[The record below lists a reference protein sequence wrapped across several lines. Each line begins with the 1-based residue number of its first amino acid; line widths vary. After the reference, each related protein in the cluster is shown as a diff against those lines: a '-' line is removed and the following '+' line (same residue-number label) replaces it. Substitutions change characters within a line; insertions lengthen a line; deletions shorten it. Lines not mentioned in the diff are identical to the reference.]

1 MTERFSVSPPPMK
14 VHGRAVKLARLL
26 GNPVRLRIL
35 LALRESPRCVRDLME
50 ITGRSQANVSQHLMV
65 LRAADLVR
73 TTKDG
78 TRVIYHLRCRRVAEL
93 LDALADTAAA
103 LDALDG
109 MEGMS
114 RKPCGPR
121 KCDW

>member
-1 MTERFSVSPPPMK
+1 MPKPMRPEPPSAIPLA
-14 VHGRAVKLARLL
+14 RAVKLARLL

-35 LALRESPRCVRDLME
+35 LALREGPRCVHDLME
-50 ITGRSQANVSQHLMV
+50 ATGRSQANVSQHLMV

-78 TRVIYHLRCRRVAEL
+78 TRVIYHLRCRRVAHL

-103 LDALDG
+103 LDALDS
-109 MEGMS
+109 MDGMS

>member
-1 MTERFSVSPPPMK
+1 MPEQIHLAPPSEIPLA
-14 VHGRAVKLARLL
+14 RAVKLARLL
-26 GNPVRLRIL
+26 GSPVRLRIL
-35 LALRESPRCVRDLME
+35 LALRESPRCVHDLME

-65 LRAADLVR
+65 LRVAELVR
-73 TTKDG
+73 TTKEG
-78 TRVIYHLRCRRVAEL
+78 TRVIYHLRCRRLDEL

-103 LDALDG
+103 LDALDS
-109 MEGMS
+109 MDGMS